1 MATNNYD
8 PDLPED
14 PESLFPE
21 DHPLVRDA
29 LSSYS
34 QFLDAEPITPMPEGV
49 WEQIQTALSLESAH
63 EVTDMAAHRQ
73 RRLGTKWVGGLVAA
87 SVTLLAVGIGANILN
102 SDQSSDSGT
111 VMADAPA
118 LAGSGADSGSDAGSD
133 AGSQPVLESA
143 PQVVQA
149 GFVPPAVTVT
159 ASGADYSPQN
169 LTQTVTRALNK
180 VGVKSPVDYFRVPVQ
195 KMSMSAP
202 SGMMQSESTLRDCIT
217 ELTKSETS
225 QALLVDQGTYLGKE
239 AGIVIIPFAMVKG
252 MDSVPPNGERF
263 AVGQAILNSDRYLSF
278 LDIWVVGPGCGTVP
292 FDVYSHITYSLN

>member
-1 MATNNYD
+1 MATND
-8 PDLPED
+8 FDSD
-14 PESLFPE
+14 MGQSHE

-63 EVTDMAAHRQ
+63 EVTDLAQYRQ

-87 SVTLLAVGIGANILN
+87 SVTLLAVGIGANILTT
-102 SDQSSDSGT
+102 DQGSDSGS

-118 LAGSGADSGSDAGSD
+118 LSGSDSGSAEISE
-133 AGSQPVLESA
+133 AE

-149 GFVPPAVTVT
+149 GFVPPAVAVT
-159 ASGADYSPQN
+159 SSGEDYSPQN

-180 VGVKSPVDYFRVPVQ
+180 VGVKSPIDYFRVPVQ
-195 KMSMSAP
+195 KMAMSAP

-217 ELTKSETS
+217 ELTKSDTS
-225 QALLVDQGTYLGKE
+225 QALLVDQGTYMGKE

-252 MDSVPPNGERF
+252 MDSVPPSGERF